1 MNINKYCATGSDF
14 PAYNGRHEGRLLYL
28 YSGLARLPAG
38 FTLIEVLVV
47 VVIIAL
53 LLAMLLPA
61 LQNARMQARIV
72 VAHHDL
78 RQITIALDGYA
89 LMHKDQ
95 VPPTRESCSTWVFY
109 QLPIELVKNRW
120 LPKKKG
126 IAPQAD
132 MPDVFN
138 PDSTY
143 KYRAPGGLFLN
154 EGTSYSPK
162 GSYIFVPDDYPNC
175 RAEPR
180 ADYKDFYNERDKSPV
195 AYAVWSVGPNPKSP
209 KFDRIPYSKDE
220 IQLFYFP
227 LRRKYW
233 LLRSGDT
240 GLITHSRNRRGLIH
254 TSP

>member
-1 MNINKYCATGSDF
+1 MR
-14 PAYNGRHEGRLLYL
+14 NGRPPCRPLHL
-28 YSGLARLPAG
+28 YSYLRQRPVG

-47 VVIIAL
+47 VAIVAL
-53 LLAMLLPA
+53 LLALLLPS
-61 LQNARMQARIV
+61 LHKARRQARIV

-78 RQITIALDGYA
+78 RQITMALDGYA
-89 LMHKDQ
+89 LTNKDQ
-95 VPPTRESCSTWVFY
+95 VPPTRESCSTWVSH

-132 MPDVFN
+132 MPDVFD

-154 EGTSYSPK
+154 EGTGYMPK
-162 GSYIFVPDDYPNC
+162 GSYLFVPDDYPNC
-175 RAEPR
+175 RAEPK
-180 ADYKDFYNERDKSPV
+180 ADYTDFYNERDKSPV
-195 AYAVWSVGPNPKSP
+195 IYTVWSVGPDPKSP
-209 KFDRIPYSKDE
+209 KFDRVPYGNDLIE
-220 IQLFYFP
+220 YAYFP
-227 LRRKYW
+227 LRRKLW
-233 LLRSGDT
+233 LLHSGDT